1 VTFTVPESFGS
12 AGVAWEVLVDTGVA
26 ASPEADG
33 AGAESGAADGVRG
46 RLGSRVGW
54 GGSALNLEVGARSIV
69 VLRGSRPN
77 GG

>member
-12 AGVAWEVLVDTGVA
+12 AGVAWEVLVDTAVSAPVTVDG
-26 ASPEADG
+26 ADG
-33 AGAESGAADGVRG
+33 AGADGGRG

-54 GGSALNLEVGARSIV
+54 AGSVLNLDVAARAIV
-69 VLRGSRPN
+69 VLRGIKRN